1 MIQKLRK
8 PVGGLTVKRVL
19 ILRKSKGA
27 VKPIVA
33 AAALI
38 LAMTVGATP
47 LRILIEE
54 QRAKIEP
61 AVKKFQQECGGRT
74 DNQACK
80 EERDALVKALDE
92 FLSLVQN
99 GLKVIDA
106 HAGDASDADYQKK
119 TEALRARAQQHLQWM
134 QEQRKAL
141 GQ

>member
-1 MIQKLRK
+1 VRRL
-8 PVGGLTVKRVL
+8 L

-27 VKPIVA
+27 AKTIVA

-38 LAMTVGATP
+38 LAMTVRATP

-80 EERDALVKALDE
+80 EERDALVKALDD

-106 HAGDASDADYQKK
+106 HARDASDADYQKK
-119 TEALRARAQQHLQWM
+119 TEALRARAEQHLQWR
-134 QEQRKAL
+134 QDQRKAL